1 MDLGKPDPNG
11 YYVLIFNRNVLDEIK
26 NINGIFIEEY
36 GNTVIVRLKSRAL
49 AKRLLIKYRN
59 YLANF

>member
-11 YYVLIFNRNVLDEIK
+11 YYVLIFDRNVLDEIK

>member
-1 MDLGKPDPNG
+1 VDLGKPDPNG
-11 YYVLIFNRNVLDEIK
+11 YYVLIFDRNVLDEIK